1 MDERHSDS
9 GTFYR
14 SRLTNGLVFLI
25 TGFAAL
31 EFLLKLVRQAEKPEP
46 AGVLLVMS
54 AILFVAFLVPTLRYP
69 RHGVVATR
77 DKLVIRNILK
87 THVVDWDDVDRFEL
101 GRYDP
106 WPKVGIAVLRGG
118 KRIPMT
124 GVQWRP
130 ATPYAERTIAAL
142 NQELADL
149 RGTGTAVAAGI

>member
-1 MDERHSDS
+1 VNERHSDT

-14 SRLTNGLVFLI
+14 SRLTNSLVFLI

-31 EFLLKLVRQAEKPEP
+31 EFLVNLVRQAEKPEP
-46 AGVLLVMS
+46 SGVLLVMS
-54 AILFVAFLVPTLRYP
+54 TILFVAFLVPTLRYP

-77 DKLVIRNILK
+77 DQLVIRNILK
-87 THVVDWDDVDRFEL
+87 THIVDWDDVDRFEL

-106 WPKVGIAVLRGG
+106 WPKVGIAVLRNG

-130 ATPYAERTIAAL
+130 ATPYAERAVAAL
-142 NQELADL
+142 NQE
-149 RGTGTAVAAGI
+149 RGSRRHTVTSRAP